1 MKIHPSAV
9 VESGARIGSGV
20 EIGPTAYIGP
30 EVTIG
35 DDCTIGHCCHLEGR
49 VTLGANNILGPHVVV
64 GTPPQDLKHHGN
76 STEVVIGEDNVLRE
90 FVTINKG
97 SSTGTGVTRIG
108 SRNYLMIFSHV
119 GHDCVLEDETILV
132 NGVLLGGHCH
142 LESGAKLMGAA
153 ALNPFVTVGTQA
165 YVGGLSRIV
174 HDVPPYMIVEGNP
187 ARVRGVN
194 EVGLQRAGYGRDVID
209 ELWEA
214 YKAIYRKR
222 ELNRSPIYE
231 MLESRPGVHAET
243 VNLVEFLRRSQ
254 KGVHGRY
261 RESLRSDRRPT
272 KQDKAA
278 T

>member
-20 EIGPTAYIGP
+20 EIGPHAYVGPHVAIGN
-30 EVTIG
+30 
-35 DDCTIGHCCHLEGR
+35 DCTIGHGCHLSGR
-49 VTLGANNILGPHVVV
+49 VTMGCNNILGPHVVV

-76 STEVVIGEDNVLRE
+76 STEILIGDDNVIRE
-90 FVTINKG
+90 FATINTG
-97 SSTGTGVTRIG
+97 SSTGSGVTRIG
-108 SRNYLMIFSHV
+108 HRNYLMIFSHV
-119 GHDCVLEDETILV
+119 GHDCVVEDETILV

-142 LESGAKLMGAA
+142 VESGAKLMGGA

-194 EVGLQRAGYGRDVID
+194 EVGLQRSGYDRQVIE
-209 ELWEA
+209 ELWGA
-214 YKAIYRKR
+214 YKAIYRTR

-231 MLESRPGVHAET
+231 MLQARPGVHAET

-261 RESLRSDRRPT
+261 LESLRANARRPSE
-272 KQDKAA
+272 QNGA
-278 T
+278 